1 MTESIYKI
9 VIISHVFTRVNT
21 RKRWEM
27 LADSHKNL
35 DITLISP
42 KKWQYGGTGA
52 MTTGGSEILICEKSD
67 RDNYHIIPVEY
78 SIDRTGSW
86 ISNEMLDEIVNIH
99 PDLVY
104 HVGTHL
110 QTSLFSCLKLA
121 KKKLPNTKFVTFSM
135 RGPNWN
141 LLYNWKVH
149 PFKKTAKFLYFYP
162 KLCLVNKYSDA
173 IICHYPDAID
183 SFRSEGYK
191 GPIYMSTQIGVDT
204 DIYRPNADFREK
216 IRAKYNLGNS
226 WVFGSATRFTPD
238 KGLDDIIDALPQK
251 GDWKYLM
258 IGGGRDIDKKNIIAH
273 IKERGLEDKVIM
285 TGHIG
290 QNDMPQYW
298 NAIDCALH
306 TPRTAEWV
314 ETFSVALVQAME
326 TGLPVVGSDS
336 GSVPY
341 QLGEDAL
348 IVKERNITELN
359 EKIVWILNHPDKAK
373 IIGSKLKWR
382 AEHCFS
388 IKHLNDCIYDIFI
401 DIINGV
407 FDENKVD
414 QAKYKVPEYNE

>member
-141 LLYNWKVH
+141 LL
-149 PFKKTAKFLYFYP
+149 
-162 KLCLVNKYSDA
+162 
-173 IICHYPDAID
+173 
-183 SFRSEGYK
+183 
-191 GPIYMSTQIGVDT
+191 
-204 DIYRPNADFREK
+204 
-216 IRAKYNLGNS
+216 
-226 WVFGSATRFTPD
+226 
-238 KGLDDIIDALPQK
+238 
-251 GDWKYLM
+251 
-258 IGGGRDIDKKNIIAH
+258 
-273 IKERGLEDKVIM
+273 
-285 TGHIG
+285 
-290 QNDMPQYW
+290 
-298 NAIDCALH
+298 
-306 TPRTAEWV
+306 
-314 ETFSVALVQAME
+314 
-326 TGLPVVGSDS
+326 
-336 GSVPY
+336 
-341 QLGEDAL
+341 
-348 IVKERNITELN
+348 
-359 EKIVWILNHPDKAK
+359 
-373 IIGSKLKWR
+373 
-382 AEHCFS
+382 
-388 IKHLNDCIYDIFI
+388 
-401 DIINGV
+401 
-407 FDENKVD
+407 
-414 QAKYKVPEYNE
+414 